1 MKRSD
6 LGIEEEHVF
15 SMPSLRPYSV
25 LVHRTHGSTKTESC
39 FRFLDGKELGL
50 GGYEAVST
58 SRTDDELPFPDGS
71 ICNRHTGQIRLPTGS
86 IVDLDGH
93 ESLPFAIPNLHETK
107 KVAFYGCRVDG
118 QLLRVSWYV
127 DGWRSVTNGPLFSL
141 FSFEKTQRFSVE
153 KMNLKMEE
161 YAEMCSVT
169 IVHTFRDVW
178 VASATDV
185 NGKQYF
191 LLPSGNL
198 VEGGSKTYTVA
209 SSSLAFP
216 PSKLPMLKVV
226 GVVSGM
232 CCGMFIVKLFFFMYF
247 NFSGGS
253 GNGQPNNNNNNKKD
267 TGLHQ
272 VERPK
277 VSHLFGSTLTH
288 SHFPHCQTDDWR
300 KKSGC
305 LQAAK
310 RAWAN
315 KAWPGHF

>member
-1 MKRSD
+1 VKHSD

-25 LVHRTHGSTKTESC
+25 LVHRTYGSRKTESC

-50 GGYEAVST
+50 GGYEAVSR

-86 IVDLDGH
+86 IVGLNGH

-107 KVAFYGCRVDG
+107 QVAFYGCRVDG

-127 DGWRSVTNGPLFSL
+127 DGWRSVTDETLFSL

-153 KMNLKMEE
+153 EMDLKMEE
-161 YAEMCSVT
+161 YAKMCTVT

-232 CCGMFIVKLFFFMYF
+232 CCGMFTVKLFFFMYF
-247 NFSGGS
+247 NFAGGS
-253 GNGQPNNNNNNKKD
+253 GRHDEPKAKKD
-267 TGLHQ
+267 K
-272 VERPK
+272 VDRPQ
-277 VSHLFGSTLTH
+277 VSHLFGSILTH
-288 SHFPHCQTDDWR
+288 SHFPHCQTDHR
-300 KKSGC
+300 GEKFGC
-305 LQAAK
+305 LHAIAKPK